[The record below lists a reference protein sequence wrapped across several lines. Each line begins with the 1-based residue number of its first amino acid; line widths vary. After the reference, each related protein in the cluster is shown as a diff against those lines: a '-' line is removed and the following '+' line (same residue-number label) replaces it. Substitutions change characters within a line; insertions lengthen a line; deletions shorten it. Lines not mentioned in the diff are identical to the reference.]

1 MTPRLVILKKPN
13 LPGKTKT
20 QVLISVLALLVGLP
34 PFLPVAFSQE
44 SATPWNRIA
53 TSLAA
58 QAGNN
63 TSTPIRVGVL
73 EFLFEDTEVT
83 SPFST
88 FLRGELEKSLVK
100 TKRFTAITRSRLAD
114 LQLEGK
120 FQASSVAKPGTSRKK
135 VSIEGVDAMVR
146 GRFFSKAGKVTVQ
159 AELVWLDGGRVVR
172 SSEIIEEASI
182 PVAILP
188 KTGKAGMAG
197 LGAKGRLPTVG
208 VLYFENASKQDKDL
222 EGLAAGL
229 LGMMIT
235 GLGETGRYNV
245 VERERIDEVLKE
257 LKLTES
263 DKVDSETGAKIG
275 KLLGAQYLVYGT
287 TLYAFG
293 QYRVDAR
300 MVQVETGAI
309 ISTGSG
315 TGTAEKVLE
324 LASSLSAKISA
335 GDKINPKPAPTAAKP

>member
-1 MTPRLVILKKPN
+1 MTSRFVILKKSN
-13 LPGKTKT
+13 LLRKTRSL
-20 QVLISVLALLVGLP
+20 VLIIVLALFVGLP
-34 PFLPVAFSQE
+34 PFLPLAFSQE
-44 SATPWNRIA
+44 SVTPWDRIA
-53 TSLAA
+53 TSLAM
-58 QAGNN
+58 QAGN
-63 TSTPIRVGVL
+63 TPVVPLHVGVL
-73 EFLFEDTEVT
+73 DFFFEDTEVT
-83 SPFST
+83 SPFSSY
-88 FLRGELEKSLVK
+88 LRGELEKSLVK

-120 FQASSVAKPGTSRKK
+120 FQASSVAKPGTANKK
-135 VSIEGVDAMVR
+135 VAIEGVDAMVR
-146 GRFFSKAGKVTVQ
+146 GRFYSKDGKVTVQ
-159 AELVWLDGGRVVR
+159 AELVWLDGGLVVR

-257 LKLTES
+257 LNLSAS

-275 KLLGAQYLVYGT
+275 KLIGAQYLVYGT
-287 TLYAFG
+287 ALSAFG

-309 ISTGSG
+309 ISSGSG
-315 TGTAEKVLE
+315 MGTAEKVFE
-324 LASSLSAKISA
+324 LASGLSAKISA
-335 GDKINPKPAPTAAKP
+335 GDKINPKPAPTATKP